1 MSMLPLEQL
10 LRKNILEL
18 TPYSCARDEF
28 QGQASVYLDANENP
42 YNGPY
47 NRYPDPLQ
55 RELKQKIAAIKGLR
69 SGQVFLGNGSDES
82 IDVLFRAFCEPR
94 TDNVVA
100 IEPTYGMYRVSAGIN
115 DVAYRAV
122 LLDELFQIDAGR
134 ILAACDARTKL
145 VFLCSPN
152 NPTGNSLN
160 RAEILKLLDRFEGI
174 LVLDEAYIDFASEP
188 SLMGRLDDYP
198 GLVVL
203 QTFSKAW
210 GSAAIRLGMALASES
225 IVKVLNKIKYPYNVN
240 LLTQQQ
246 AAKML
251 ESAPRVKDWV
261 AQILQERERLR
272 KALSELRLVKHIYPS
287 DANFLLVRVSDANRL
302 YTALTEQGII
312 VRNRNNVSLCLG
324 CLRITIGTAG
334 ENQILLQALKALDQN
349 FS

>member
-10 LRKNILEL
+10 LRKNIQEL

-122 LLDELFQIDAGR
+122 LLDEHFQIDAGK

-174 LVLDEAYIDFASEP
+174 LVLDEP
-188 SLMGRLDDYP
+188 TL
-198 GLVVL
+198 
-203 QTFSKAW
+203 
-210 GSAAIRLGMALASES
+210 
-225 IVKVLNKIKYPYNVN
+225 
-240 LLTQQQ
+240 
-246 AAKML
+246 
-251 ESAPRVKDWV
+251 
-261 AQILQERERLR
+261 
-272 KALSELRLVKHIYPS
+272 
-287 DANFLLVRVSDANRL
+287 
-302 YTALTEQGII
+302 
-312 VRNRNNVSLCLG
+312 
-324 CLRITIGTAG
+324 
-334 ENQILLQALKALDQN
+334 ILLRSLP
-349 FS
+349 